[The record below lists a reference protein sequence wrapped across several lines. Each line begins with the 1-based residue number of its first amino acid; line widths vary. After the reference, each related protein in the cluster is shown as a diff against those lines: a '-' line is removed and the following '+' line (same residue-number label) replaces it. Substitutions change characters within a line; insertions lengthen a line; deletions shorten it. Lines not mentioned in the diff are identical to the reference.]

1 MSSIVFPTSEITL
14 QNRKPAHA
22 GNLTESQLA
31 SLKAFWIRLLQLFKQ
46 PGQEIILPDP
56 AKERPVKKSFFG
68 AVKEDPYYNYF
79 LGATSDPRW
88 SSLPLEKALPLIP
101 GNLLR
106 DTFWGLVASNNPDST
121 ILRFLRARKWDLDAS
136 YNMLTNTLR
145 WRLEMRANEIASLG
159 QTGLINELEKAK
171 PGLGV
176 AFKHQLDL
184 KMVTL
189 GGPDKQARGA
199 CFVNVQIHHKEN
211 QPLEVMK
218 LLTLYMV
225 ETSRVVCDYPMDTV
239 CIVFNLEN
247 FTLANMD
254 FDIVKFLVE
263 CFQAYY
269 PETLGLACIHKAPW
283 VFSTVW
289 NLIAP
294 LLDPVVASK
303 IVFTKNLEELE
314 KYIDS
319 DGLPVIITGDTS
331 KPSLDDLPLSRTPEP
346 GYKDVP
352 ADLPSVKQYW
362 DTVANYEAQTV
373 QWANQSAPT
382 NLEQD
387 LLDRLKTAQLYRLS
401 RIKAEK
407 VLRGETSYHVKGL
420 IEIDEKDRL
429 IVNYNT
435 RTWGQKDIT
444 DWV

>member
-14 QNRKPAHA
+14 QHRKPAHA

-56 AKERPVKKSFFG
+56 AKEKPVKKSFFG

-106 DTFWGLVASNNPDST
+106 DTFWGLAASNNPDST

-136 YNMLTNTLR
+136 YTMLTNTLR

-176 AFKHQLDL
+176 AFKNQLDL

-247 FTLANMD
+247 FTMANMD

-283 VFSTVW
+283 VFSTIW
-289 NLIAP
+289 NLITP

-314 KYIDS
+314 KFIDS

-331 KPSLDDLPLSRTPEP
+331 KPSLDDLPLSRSPEP

-352 ADLPSVKQYW
+352 ADLPCVKQYW
-362 DTVANYEAQTV
+362 DTVANYEAQTA
-373 QWANQSAPT
+373 QWASQPAPT

-387 LLDRLKTAQLYRLS
+387 LLDRLKIAQLYRLS

-429 IVNYNT
+429 IINYNT
-435 RTWGQKDIT
+435 RTWSQKDIT

>member
-176 AFKHQLDL
+176 AFKDQLDL

-289 NLIAP
+289 NLISP

-314 KYIDS
+314 KFIDS
-319 DGLPVIITGDTS
+319 DGLPVIITGDTGN
-331 KPSLDDLPLSRTPEP
+331 PSLDDLPLSRSPEP

-352 ADLPSVKQYW
+352 VDLPCVKQYW
-362 DTVANYEAQTV
+362 DTVANYETQTL
-373 QWANQSAPT
+373 QWANQPAPT

-387 LLDRLKTAQLYRLS
+387 LLDRLKIAQLYRLS

-420 IEIDEKDRL
+420 IEINENDRL
-429 IVNYNT
+429 IINYNT
-435 RTWGQKDIT
+435 RTWGRKDIT